1 MQIQTIPIWNKLNLT
16 VEEAAQYSG
25 IGENTLREYM
35 KKHPECDFIIFIGK
49 KQLIK
54 RKEFEI
60 WNSNQYVIK

>member
-1 MQIQTIPIWNKLNLT
+1 MRISTIPIWNKLNLT

-35 KKHPECDFIIFIGK
+35 KKHPDSDFIIFIGK